1 MDFVYFA
8 LAFVVLIP
16 IALYFILAPMFIE
29 RKISN
34 GIRNQDAFSRIYL
47 FKVNYPKQEFV
58 SLLNI
63 ANTSDGLE
71 YVFDN
76 KTMVITFSKYGAN
89 IPYTVFIKECDG
101 GCYVKLTKNVLIGD
115 RSNIPYQINEFMRKK
130 FGAEL
135 LPYEK
140 YKNIIT

>member
-1 MDFVYFA
+1 MDFVYLA

-16 IALYFILAPMFIE
+16 FALYFILAPMFRE

-34 GIRNQDAFSRIYL
+34 GVRNQDEFARNYL
-47 FKVNYPKQEFV
+47 FKVNFPKQELMKLMNLPNV
-58 SLLNI
+58 SD
-63 ANTSDGLE
+63 ALE

-89 IPYTVFIKECDG
+89 IPYTVFIKECDS

-115 RSNIPYQINEFMRKK
+115 RSNIPYQINEFMIKK
-130 FGAEL
+130 FDAEL
-135 LPYEK
+135 LPYKE